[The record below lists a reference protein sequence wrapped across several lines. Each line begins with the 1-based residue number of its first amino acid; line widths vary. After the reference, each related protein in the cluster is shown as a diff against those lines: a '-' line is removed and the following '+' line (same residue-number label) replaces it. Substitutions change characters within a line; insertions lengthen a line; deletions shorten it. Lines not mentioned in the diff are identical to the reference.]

1 MESFLPA
8 LSFLMLPNVKCDLH
22 PPESRHFP
30 TFAQFPASI
39 WDLAEP
45 KLKRNEQL
53 VVQILPKTKCLKR
66 FWKCVIISSQ
76 GGCKWFKFKWS
87 VLFFVFLKIWV
98 LEMPPQRRAKFVI
111 CHLCHSAS
119 GDCLDLMNVA
129 GTFVPLLPSINPE
142 HWRQIILP
150 GQLLPF
156 WQSSGSE
163 ILSRKRLFFLI
174 RLQMAFFFSPFH
186 LLLTKWNHWI
196 TGCKDIQAVCQSQN
210 STAN

>member
-8 LSFLMLPNVKCDLH
+8 LGFLMLPNVKCDLH
-22 PPESRHFP
+22 PPESQHFP
-30 TFAQFPASI
+30 TFLQFPASI
-39 WDLAEP
+39 SDLAEP
-45 KLKRNEQL
+45 KLKWNEQL

-76 GGCKWFKFKWS
+76 GVEVVQIQMVRCS
-87 VLFFVFLKIWV
+87 LKKIIWV
-98 LEMPPQRRAKFVI
+98 LERPPQRRAKFVI

-129 GTFVPLLPSINPE
+129 GTFVPFLPSINPE

-174 RLQMAFFFSPFH
+174 RLQIVFFFLFH

-196 TGCKDIQAVCQSQN
+196 TACKDIQAVCQSQK
-210 STAN
+210 STAY